1 MEVILMAFDSEKFS
15 YNVDEE
21 FGDHILEETGNG
33 STNLR
38 RISWNGRPH
47 KLDIRKYSYKDGE
60 ERMMKGVS
68 LSDEAANQLTNTL
81 VDKGFGDTRSIISS
95 IKNRKD
101 FNESMLDAEPNVD
114 QSDDYEEE
122 YYDPKMLLG

>member
-1 MEVILMAFDSEKFS
+1 MAFDSEKFS